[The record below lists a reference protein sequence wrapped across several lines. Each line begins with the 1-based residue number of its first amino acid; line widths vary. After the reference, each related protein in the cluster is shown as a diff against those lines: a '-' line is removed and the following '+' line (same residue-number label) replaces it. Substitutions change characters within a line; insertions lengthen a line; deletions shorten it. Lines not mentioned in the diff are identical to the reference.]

1 MKKQATIFFILIFC
15 LALIAGFNQSALA
28 QTQITQTKSPLIS
41 PSLVADRT
49 SSVSSL
55 AGLKDSLLQKLFS
68 RLETVL
74 NRLNKIEEKIIAR
87 EDKIKTTQKITS
99 ATKKNLDKLKTD
111 LAVKMDLAG
120 KQVSASAK
128 FASDLEASPSSK
140 ETYVQFRSRITDLK
154 QIFQDI
160 LALESQQLQILGKL
174 PSNASISATPKIAP

>member
-15 LALIAGFNQSALA
+15 LALIAGFNQSAFA
-28 QTQITQTKSPLIS
+28 QTQITYS
-41 PSLVADRT
+41 PSLEQDKT
-49 SSVSSL
+49 SSVSSS

-111 LAVKMDLAG
+111 LTVKMDLAA

-128 FASDLEASPSSK
+128 LASDLEASPSSK

-160 LALESQQLQILGKL
+160 LVLEGQQIETLGKL
-174 PSNASISATPKIAP
+174 SNSASISATPKILP